1 MKPRPLEGIRV
12 VECGVYHA
20 GPGGTAILGD
30 LGAEVIKVEA
40 PGQGDPIRTLM
51 RVGSIPFEIA
61 GKRSLFC
68 EGANRSKK
76 SVTLNLKA
84 EKGREILYKLIQKAD
99 VFMTN
104 MRMKALEELKI
115 TYPILKEHNSKLIYA
130 SVSAFG
136 RKGPEK
142 DNGGF
147 DYQGQAKSGMMYAAG
162 EPGAPP
168 LTFQFGLAD
177 QVTAIMTSHQIL
189 TALLMRERTGIGQE
203 VHVSILSA
211 SMFLNYF
218 NILIPQLAGFE
229 VPRHKRSVEH
239 PMRNYYQCK
248 DGKWLMITLTPPA
261 RHWGPLCR
269 ALGRPDLEN
278 DPRFETD
285 DKRFENAEL
294 LVSILDGIFA
304 EKPRQA
310 WLEEFPTYDL
320 FCCAVNSNEEVGS
333 DPQVLANDYLTD
345 LDHPTLGRVKFPGYP
360 VHFSESRAGTTRAA
374 PDLGEHTEE
383 VLTEIAGF
391 SREEVAGLREE
402 GVI

>member
-1 MKPRPLEGIRV
+1 MKRPLEGIRI

-30 LGAEVIKVEA
+30 LGAEVIKVEP
-40 PGQGDPIRTLM
+40 PGTGDPIRTLM
-51 RVGSIPFEIA
+51 RVGSIPFEIP

-76 SVTLNLKA
+76 SLTLDLKTD
-84 EKGREILYKLIQKAD
+84 KGREILYRLVEQAD

-104 MRMKALEELKI
+104 MRVKALEELKI
-115 TYPILKEHNSKLIYA
+115 TYPVLKEHNAKLIYA

-147 DYQGQAKSGMMYAAG
+147 DYQGQAKSGMMYAMG
-162 EPGAPP
+162 EPDSPP
-168 LTFQFGLAD
+168 MTSQFGLAD

-203 VHVSILSA
+203 VHVSILS
-211 SMFLNYF
+211 SSIFLNYF
-218 NILIPQLAGFE
+218 NVLIPQLAGFE
-229 VPRHKRSVEH
+229 VPRHKRATEH
-239 PMRNYYQCK
+239 PLRNYYQCE
-248 DGKWLMITLTPPA
+248 DGKWLMMTLTPPQ

-269 ALGRPDLEN
+269 AIGRPDLEN
-278 DPRFETD
+278 DPRFDTD
-285 DKRFENAEL
+285 DKRFAHAEL
-294 LVSILDGIFA
+294 LVSILDGVLA
-304 EKPRQA
+304 ARPRDE
-310 WLEEFPTYDL
+310 WLEEFGKHDL
-320 FCCAVNSNEEVGS
+320 FCCAVNTNRDVGD
-333 DPQVLANDYLTD
+333 DPQVLANDYLID
-345 LDHPTLGRVKFPGYP
+345 LDHPTLGRVKVPGYP
-360 VHFSESRAGTTRAA
+360 VHFSECWAGTTKAA

-383 VLTEIAGF
+383 ILTEL
-391 SREEVAGLREE
+391 VGLNPGEISDLRKQ